1 MMGRLEKSFQD
12 QQRFIADASHELRTP
27 LAINRTLLEVA
38 LRRKTASEETK
49 RLGTSLLAVNERNER
64 LINGLLALAKGET
77 EVANRTPVDLAELA
91 RHIAELH
98 QSQAAEAGI
107 GLRLDTRPAATS
119 GNAVMLERIIHNLLE
134 NAIRYNEPN
143 GWVRLTTRT
152 TPHGTATL
160 TVENTGPVV
169 ARQDI
174 EALFQPFR
182 RLGAERIDSERD
194 SGLGLAIVRAIAR
207 SHDGDVTAAPRER
220 GGLVVTTA
228 LPR

>member
-1 MMGRLEKSFQD
+1 
-12 QQRFIADASHELRTP
+12 
-27 LAINRTLLEVA
+27 
-38 LRRKTASEETK
+38 
-49 RLGTSLLAVNERNER
+49 
-64 LINGLLALAKGET
+64 
-77 EVANRTPVDLAELA
+77 
-91 RHIAELH
+91 
-98 QSQAAEAGI
+98 
-107 GLRLDTRPAATS
+107 
-119 GNAVMLERIIHNLLE
+119 MLERIIHNLLE
-134 NAIRYNEPN
+134 NAIHYNEPN

-152 TPHGTATL
+152 TPHGAATL

-182 RLGAERIDSERD
+182 RLGADRIDSERG

-220 GGLVVTTA
+220 GGLMVTTT